1 MMEQNGKFPFPPPFD
16 EAVRRHEGELM
27 RYLMRATRDRED
39 ALDLFQEMWLRA
51 YRAWPTLASAAG
63 LRPWLYRIATNL
75 CLNRTRDRMRRARVI
90 AENPPASAPPPAAVN
105 GLNEGVIHLRDT
117 IAALPRNQRE
127 AFVMRKFGGLDYDEI
142 AAALDCSSESA
153 RASVYQALKKLRAA
167 AGS

>member
-1 MMEQNGKFPFPPPFD
+1 MAKFAIPPPFD

-27 RYLMRATRDRED
+27 RYLMRTTRDRED

-51 YRAWPTLASAAG
+51 YRAWPRLTSAEG

-90 AENPPASAPPPAAVN
+90 ADDPPEFDPPATAAN
-105 GLNEGVIHLRDT
+105 GTNEGVIHLRNA
-117 IAALPRNQRE
+117 IAGLPRKQRE

-142 AAALDCSSESA
+142 ALALACSPESA
-153 RASVYQALKKLRAA
+153 RAGVYQALKKLRAA
-167 AGS
+167 TRS